1 MSERKL
7 KDALIGMVQ
16 QFAYWSDTAGGYTT
30 GGLSA
35 LEDAFSILGW
45 SDPMPIPG
53 ARCQIVGCN
62 RQATCGTPTPEGY
75 RRLCGEHYT
84 EAERRSHDKA
94 EVSVTKRHKFL

>member
-1 MSERKL
+1 MSERKP

-35 LEDAFSILGW
+35 LEDAFSVLGW
-45 SDPMPIPG
+45 TDPMPDMEV
-53 ARCQIVGCN
+53 RCQRPGCM

-75 RRLCGEHYT
+75 KRLCGEHYA
-84 EAERRSHDKA
+84 EAEK
-94 EVSVTKRHKFL
+94 EKP